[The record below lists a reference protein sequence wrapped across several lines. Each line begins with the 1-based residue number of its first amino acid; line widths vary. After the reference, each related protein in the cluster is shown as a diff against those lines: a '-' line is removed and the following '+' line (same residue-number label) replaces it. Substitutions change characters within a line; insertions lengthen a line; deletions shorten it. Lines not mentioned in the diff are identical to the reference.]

1 MRRLT
6 SATGALT
13 LILIALAASPRPASG
28 QGSTAASSGIVRD
41 TSLAPARAGDFP
53 LRGRFDPGQAGFT
66 VRVNSW
72 PVSYRYMAV
81 LALPGEEVTIEVAD
95 AGEHAYRIRIA
106 AGTARVT
113 AASSWTWTAPDEVGT
128 HAVRIERADG
138 PGFVHLNVLVMQPM
152 SAVKG
157 GALNGYPIG
166 SYRARPFRG
175 LPRYRPPVGFAE
187 VRSADE
193 DILASPHFTVG
204 QFLCK
209 EPGKPRYMVLS
220 PFLLLKLEAA
230 LQAAN
235 DAGHATHSFFVMSG
249 FRTPAYNRAIGN
261 RTSSSRH
268 LWGDAAD
275 IYIDNDGDGI
285 IDDLNGDGRS
295 NIEDARLLAR
305 IVDGMEEDA
314 PDGVIP
320 GGISVYDAN
329 PAHGPFVH
337 VDSRGYRA
345 RW

>member
-1 MRRLT
+1 M
-6 SATGALT
+6 
-13 LILIALAASPRPASG
+13 
-28 QGSTAASSGIVRD
+28 RD
-41 TSLAPARAGDFP
+41 TSLALARAGDFP
-53 LRGRFDPGQAGFT
+53 LRDRFDPGRAGFT

-81 LALPGEEVTIEVAD
+81 LALPGEELTIEVVD
-95 AGEHAYRIRIA
+95 AGDSAYRLRIPDDA
-106 AGTARVT
+106 ARAT
-113 AASSWTWTAPDEVGT
+113 AAASWTWTAPDEVGA
-128 HAVRIERADG
+128 HAVRIERVDG
-138 PGFVHLNVLVMQPM
+138 TGSIHLNVLVMQPR
-152 SAVKG
+152 SEVKAG
-157 GALNGYPIG
+157 VLNGYPIG

-187 VRSADE
+187 VWAVDE
-193 DILASPHFTVG
+193 DILASPHFTIG

-295 NIEDARLLAR
+295 NIEDARLLAK

-320 GGISVYDAN
+320 GGLSVYDAN